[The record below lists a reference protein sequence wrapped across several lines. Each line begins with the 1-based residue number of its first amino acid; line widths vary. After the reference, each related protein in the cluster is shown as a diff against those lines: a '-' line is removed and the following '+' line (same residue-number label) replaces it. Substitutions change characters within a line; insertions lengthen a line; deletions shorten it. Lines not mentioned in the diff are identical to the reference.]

1 MVQISQFCHRID
13 GSDITN
19 SKFESF
25 NIHECPEKCQK
36 IFSMVD
42 AAPPNG
48 FLDEAVTANS
58 QAPGKPWEL
67 NPQRL
72 ATVQEEVTVEQRFR
86 DAETI
91 VEFALD
97 EDGRLLRN
105 GPSKQLKFSTS

>member
-48 FLDEAVTANS
+48 M
-58 QAPGKPWEL
+58 
-67 NPQRL
+67 PQCVAEDCKL
-72 ATVQEEVTVEQRFR
+72 QEIFHN
-86 DAETI
+86 
-91 VEFALD
+91 AL
-97 EDGRLLRN
+97 
-105 GPSKQLKFSTS
+105 SA